1 MGSNP
6 TLSASSTR
14 PTLRRLPVEP
24 PPEFTRTEDHRPP
37 EELGDT
43 ADVVTGAAS
52 GMEFACAQRF
62 AGDGMHV
69 VLADF
74 ESEPLALAGATI
86 KVRAAG

>member
-1 MGSNP
+1 
-6 TLSASSTR
+6 
-14 PTLRRLPVEP
+14 
-24 PPEFTRTEDHRPP
+24 
-37 EELGDT
+37 
-43 ADVVTGAAS
+43 
-52 GMEFACAQRF
+52 MEFACAQRF